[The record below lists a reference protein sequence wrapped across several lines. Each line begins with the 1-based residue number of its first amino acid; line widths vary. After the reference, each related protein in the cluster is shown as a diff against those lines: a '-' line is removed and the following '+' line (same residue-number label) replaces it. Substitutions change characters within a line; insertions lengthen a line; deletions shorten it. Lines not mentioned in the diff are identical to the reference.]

1 MRWGIVVGAPT
12 CAAQVVAAERRL
24 EEVVHRGLHASSTFD
39 QSNDKTAQHVDQAR
53 GEHTDRWGG
62 LALKSAA
69 GTATNLAA
77 LVRRICE
84 GSLPKSNLTNS
95 DELSPRPVDP
105 IHGHHLHRPFLIETH
120 HRHLTPHLYH
130 GLAIA

>member
-1 MRWGIVVGAPT
+1 MRGWKRSRIS
-12 CAAQVVAAERRL
+12 E
-24 EEVVHRGLHASSTFD
+24 
-39 QSNDKTAQHVDQAR
+39 
-53 GEHTDRWGG
+53 
-62 LALKSAA
+62 LKSAA

-95 DELSPRPVDP
+95 DELSPRPVGP

-130 GLAIA
+130 GLAIAWVGSPSRGSVSPGAHASTARHSSPNIVKTS